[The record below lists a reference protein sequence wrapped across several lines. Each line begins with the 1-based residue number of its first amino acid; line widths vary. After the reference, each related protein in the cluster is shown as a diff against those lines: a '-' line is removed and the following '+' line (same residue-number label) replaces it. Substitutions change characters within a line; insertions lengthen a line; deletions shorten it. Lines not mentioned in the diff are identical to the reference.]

1 MKLQS
6 SLSLPLLQASGCVS
20 GCSNGLVCYW
30 ELNSG
35 SCLHEFEEYGSP
47 VLRLD
52 GARGLIVALF
62 AEECVRIW
70 ESTIGTLLS
79 TIQLVHS
86 HTLISSPPPQLLYN

>member
-1 MKLQS
+1 M
-6 SLSLPLLQASGCVS
+6 S

-47 VLRLD
+47 VLKLD

-70 ESTIGTLLS
+70 ETTTGMLLS
-79 TIQLVHS
+79 TIQLVRK
-86 HTLISSPPPQLLYN
+86 HTFLPSFYQRSGDKVLQCVCKL